1 MLKQMALGLLT
12 VLATTWFL
20 GCATPSVT
28 PPPTNTPTAVATFT
42 RTPAPAVSPTATSIS
57 STSTM
62 LASVSEILKNP
73 EAFRD
78 KRVRI
83 QGYGFTTATYP
94 LCAGY
99 VGLDRR
105 TVFIDAQRTQMTAVV
120 KWKPPVG
127 ARMYDP
133 DHVRV
138 FEGYVRIFS
147 GEIGCPGSV
156 KVETFPYLEVFEV
169 Y

>member
-1 MLKQMALGLLT
+1 MMKRISICLLV
-12 VLATTWFL
+12 VLTATGFL
-20 GCATPSVT
+20 GCATSGVT
-28 PPPTNTPTAVATFT
+28 PPPTNTFTAVASLP
-42 RTPAPAVSPTATSIS
+42 RTPTPMVSPTATVSPP
-57 STSTM
+57 ST
-62 LASVSEILKNP
+62 AFISVSEILKNP

-83 QGYGFTTATYP
+83 QGYGFTTATFP

-105 TVFIDAQRTQMTAVV
+105 TLFIDAQRAQIVAEV
-120 KWKPPVG
+120 KWKPPTG

-133 DHVRV
+133 DHLRV

-147 GEIGCPGSV
+147 GEIGCPGAI
-156 KVETFPYLEVFEV
+156 KVETFPYLEVVEV
-169 Y
+169 H